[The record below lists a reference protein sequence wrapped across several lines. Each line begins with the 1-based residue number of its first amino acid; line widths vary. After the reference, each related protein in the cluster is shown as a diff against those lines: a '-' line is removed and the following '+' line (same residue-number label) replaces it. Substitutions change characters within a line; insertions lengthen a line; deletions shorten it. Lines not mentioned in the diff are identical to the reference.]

1 LNDSFSSFS
10 NENNI
15 LDSVYKDWAEEVSDN
30 DFERDSNANL
40 DLECLY
46 SSPPK
51 VEADDN

>member
-1 LNDSFSSFS
+1 MVPAAVAAAATA
-10 NENNI
+10 E
-15 LDSVYKDWAEEVSDN
+15 VEEVSDD
-30 DFERDSNANL
+30 DFERDSNADL